1 MTNREMSIKLWE
13 NYRQAPIVP
22 ANLGELRRGALR
34 GVIGCVSSVYHLGQ
48 SISSLISEGYKE
60 ESPVIQTLKTRMN
73 KANQMLE
80 EHERVLYATGTG
92 KESA

>member
-1 MTNREMSIKLWE
+1 MTNREISIQLWK
-13 NYRQAPIVP
+13 NYRQAPIIP

-34 GVIGCVSSVYHLGQ
+34 GVIGCVSSVHHLGE

-60 ESPVIQTLKTRMN
+60 ASPVIQTLKTRMA
-73 KANQMLE
+73 KANEMLE
-80 EHERVLYATGTG
+80 QHERVLYATGTG